1 VGEGGDEVSVAR
13 FIADQRT
20 FYRVPYAVCCAILE
34 VSVSWLYKWL
44 DRPATARQQRRGEL
58 DAEVLK
64 LFKASK
70 GTYGS
75 PRIHADLLEAGWTIG
90 VNTVAD
96 SMRRQGLQGRKPKHS
111 KGLTRQDKKAPKF
124 PDLLKRD
131 FTATGP
137 NLKWCGDM
145 TEIPTDEGK
154 LYLATVL
161 DLFSRRLLACPT
173 SEHPNAD
180 LACDAIK
187 IASTGRG
194 GRAAIDGVI
203 FHTDRGSTY
212 TASSFTLL
220 CKDKLGIRQSMGR
233 VGSCFDNAA
242 AESFFSTL
250 EHEVLSRHHF
260 TTKAQ
265 ARAVVAAWCHE
276 FYNAKRRHSSAA
288 LKSPIAYET
297 ITADQP
303 AAA

>member
-1 VGEGGDEVSVAR
+1 
-13 FIADQRT
+13 
-20 FYRVPYAVCCAILE
+20 
-34 VSVSWLYKWL
+34 
-44 DRPATARQQRRGEL
+44 L
-58 DAEVLK
+58 DAAVQA
-64 LFKASK
+64 FFDASK

-75 PRIHADLLEAGWTIG
+75 PRIHADLLEDGWTVS

-111 KGLTRQDKKAPKF
+111 KGLTRQDKKAAKF
-124 PDLLKRD
+124 PDLLRRN
-131 FTATGP
+131 FTASAP
-137 NLKWCGDM
+137 NVTWCGDM

-187 IASTGRG
+187 IAAAVRG
-194 GRAAIDGVI
+194 GRERIDGVV
-203 FHTDRGSTY
+203 FHSDRGSTY
-212 TASSFTLL
+212 TAGDFTRL
-220 CKDKLGIRQSMGR
+220 CKKKLGIRQSMGR

-260 TTKAQ
+260 TTKAE
-265 ARAVVAAWCHE
+265 ARAVVLHWCHE
-276 FYNAKRRHSSAA
+276 FYNTKRRHSSAN
-288 LKSPIAYET
+288 LLSPAEYEKIA
-297 ITADQP
+297 ANQP